1 MKELINLARG
11 FSQQFECALV
21 YGIANVAQLDNLFKV
36 NAKQFVIVEAD
47 PGVFSKLEEWHS
59 TLPESAPT
67 VSCYHA
73 AITQEDASTTL
84 FYQASQPGFSSNAKP
99 NQIKRFRPGLTFSSV
114 SVPAKKLS
122 YFTDKYAVSAN
133 QHNIAL
139 FNCNGAEHQILSDST
154 SQLFSTIVVKTCSK
168 ALFGENTQ
176 LPAALTDTGYS
187 QVKIK
192 SAQPPMSVAALC
204 KPLLVLQQTSALEK
218 ARQEA
223 EQYKQQASDL
233 AAQNETLTE
242 QRDNQREHHL
252 KNKEWAEQLKSQK
265 QDLQARFEQSENKA
279 KQLSEKLES
288 ANANLQDAQAREK
301 KLQEKLEAEAARHKK
316 LNEEYEGLSS
326 QVAALNSENAANLE
340 ELQNTQRNLQELV
353 EKLEKANQALNAAEE
368 GKEETLE
375 QLRVLKDKCAQL
387 ESSLATTQKERDEQK
402 EHHFN
407 NKKWAEELNE
417 SNKALK
423 ARLEQLEPEFNKLTE
438 KNDAL
443 RTQLSNAEKREEQ
456 LTSTLTLNTK
466 LLTKIQ
472 SDSEHLREQ
481 YKEKVK
487 SEEELRKLVS
497 ELHQKLQQAA
507 TSYHK
512 LEQQYPELLSETL
525 SR

>member
-21 YGIANVAQLDNLFKV
+21 YGIANVTQLDNLFKV

-59 TLPESAPT
+59 TLPESAPA

-73 AITQEDASTTL
+73 AITQEDAPTTL
-84 FYQASQPGFSSNAKP
+84 LYQASQPGFSSTAKP

-122 YFTDKYAVSAN
+122 YFSDKYAIAAN

-139 FNCNGAEHQILSDST
+139 INSNGAEHQLLSDST
-154 SQLFSTIVVKTCSK
+154 SLLFSNIVVKTCSK

-176 LPAALTDTGYS
+176 LPTALTDTGYS

-192 SAQPPMSVAALC
+192 SAQPPMSLTALC
-204 KPLLVLQQTSALEK
+204 KPLLVLEQASALKK

-265 QDLQARFEQSENKA
+265 QDLLARFEQSENRA

-288 ANANLQDAQAREK
+288 ANAELQDAQAREK

-316 LNEEYEGLSS
+316 LNEEYERLSS
-326 QVAALNSENAANLE
+326 QVATLNTENAAIRD
-340 ELQNTQRNLQELV
+340 ELQNAQMELHGLV
-353 EKLEKANQALNAAEE
+353 EKLEKANQALSAQEE
-368 GKEETLE
+368 SKTETLE
-375 QLRVLKDKCAQL
+375 QLRVLKEKCTQL
-387 ESSLATTQKERDEQK
+387 ESSLATTQKERDQQE
-402 EHHFN
+402 EHHFSH
-407 NKKWAEELNE
+407 KKWAEELNE

-423 ARLEQLEPEFNKLTE
+423 AKLDQLEPEFNKLTE
-438 KNDAL
+438 KHDAL
-443 RTQLSNAEKREEQ
+443 RTQLSNVEKREAQ

-466 LLTKIQ
+466 LLTKVQ

-507 TSYHK
+507 TFYHK